1 VDVFGNRVRVA
12 ILRSLRKDGPASR
25 AELAERLSLSSSLLQ
40 NHLGQ
45 LEKQGVLSTD
55 PARSEPGRLRR
66 RYIVDEVVVD
76 ALLKALV
83 ESLS

>member
-1 VDVFGNRVRVA
+1 MDVFGNRVRVA

-40 NHLGQ
+40 NHLRQ
-45 LEKQGVLSTD
+45 LEKQGVLSTN
-55 PARSEPGRLRR
+55 PSRSEPGRLRR
-66 RYIVDEVVVD
+66 RYMIDEASVD
-76 ALLKALV
+76 AMLKALV